1 MEELMLINRRQNAE
15 NLRLR
20 AENRLWKI
28 LCVLCW
34 GCWIVSEAAV
44 IYMTR

>member
-1 MEELMLINRRQNAE
+1 MEELMLINRRQSAE

-20 AENRLWKI
+20 AENRLLKG

-34 GCWIVSEAAV
+34 GCWIVCEAAV
-44 IYMTR
+44 IYMAR